1 MFNTKKQ
8 LEEKISNLENRIF
21 KTQKSKTIEERMYD
35 FWSFST
41 FYTVQTLE
49 DRIEALEET
58 QRRFK
63 LLLKHLDIEYV
74 EIIEKNGIQTKTE
87 KFRKIKKSSKK
98 KEVELD

>member
-21 KTQKSKTIEERMYD
+21 KTQKSKTREERIYD
-35 FWSFST
+35 IWSFST

-58 QRRFK
+58 ERRFK
-63 LLLKHLDIEYV
+63 LLLKHLGIEYV
-74 EIIEKNGIQTKTE
+74 KIIEKNGIQTETE
-87 KFRKIKKSSKK
+87 KFRKIKKVAKK
-98 KEVELD
+98 KEVELE